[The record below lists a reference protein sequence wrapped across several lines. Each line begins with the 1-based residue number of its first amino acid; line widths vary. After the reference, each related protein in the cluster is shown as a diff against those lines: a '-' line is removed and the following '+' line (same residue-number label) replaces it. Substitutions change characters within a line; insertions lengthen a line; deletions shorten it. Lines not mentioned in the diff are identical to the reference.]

1 MKGVGFLLRR
11 RLCITGRKS
20 YRHGRAT
27 HTHTHIGNSNII
39 LMLIFRSLLVSV
51 GCVGSDGYLCLADGS
66 YEIKKKKPS
75 RHLLGVCVSLS
86 ADASRSVCLIYSCRY
101 SNANALL

>member
-1 MKGVGFLLRR
+1 
-11 RLCITGRKS
+11 
-20 YRHGRAT
+20 
-27 HTHTHIGNSNII
+27 
-39 LMLIFRSLLVSV
+39 MLIFRSLLVSV